1 MQVIIRIA
9 FLVAVSLCFC
19 YSLQAQR
26 QNNIW
31 YFGNG
36 AGLDFNSGKPI
47 TLKDG
52 KLFTEEGCA
61 SVSNQS
67 GQLLFYTNGV
77 KVWDADHTVMD
88 GGQSLAGGVSSTQS
102 TIIVPTPGDKT
113 KYYIFTADEKAGPK
127 GLSYSIVDM
136 TKRNGKGNVVKK
148 NQFLFGPIVE
158 KLTITPHFNGEDYWI
173 IVHQW
178 NTNAFASFQL
188 TPSGLITAPVISKV
202 GRVNKDYGTGNKGET
217 IGQLKVSP
225 NGKRIASVMCYIAD
239 NPIEIFEFDNAT
251 GEVSNQKEIPTIGFA
266 YGVEFSPNSDLLYVS
281 FLKGSVGVIQYDLN
295 APNIFDSAY
304 FLSETTN
311 TSVYGSL
318 QLGPDDKIYVSKT
331 GRHIDVINTPN
342 KIGNNC
348 NYQISAVSL
357 EERNCVYGLPAKVLS
372 NDFKADPIITN
383 DAESINNK
391 SNNKFNKRYLC
402 VENTEL
408 DAGHEGSVFLWS
420 TGETTQII
428 NVRAIGSYTVKIS
441 EPNNVESKSIN
452 FMVNKGEPNV
462 NIGRDTALFCIKKY
476 SLNANNIG
484 CEYKWSTGEE
494 TQKIEITQSGKYS
507 VTVTNGNCWDRDTIY
522 ASFDS
527 KPPNFKALPSF
538 SPENSGFN
546 SKFHYT
552 VNDVTEFYLEVK
564 SSKGKSIWKTTNI
577 DEQWNGRD
585 KKGEVLEKGSYN
597 WKVNYKGVCT
607 FGETIEE
614 EGTVRLY

>member
-9 FLVAVSLCFC
+9 FLVAVSLCIC

-47 TLKDG
+47 PLKEG

-67 GQLLFYTNGV
+67 GKLLFYTNGV
-77 KVWDADHTVMD
+77 KVWDADHAVMD
-88 GGQSLAGGVSSTQS
+88 EGQSLAGGVSSTQS

-188 TPSGLITAPVISKV
+188 TPSGLITAPILSKV

-225 NGKRIASVMCYIAD
+225 NGKRIASVMCYIAN

-251 GEVSNQKEIPTIGFA
+251 GEVTNQKEISTIGFA

-304 FLSETTN
+304 FLSEITN

-318 QLGPDDKIYVSKT
+318 QLGPDNKIYVSKT
-331 GRHIDVINTPN
+331 GRYLDVINTPN

-402 VENTEL
+402 AEKIEL

-428 NVRAIGSYTVKIS
+428 NVRTIGSYTVKIS
-441 EPNNVESKSIN
+441 EPDNVESKSIN

-484 CEYKWSTGEE
+484 CEYKWSTGED

-564 SSKGKSIWKTTNI
+564 SSKGKSIWKTTNV

>member
-9 FLVAVSLCFC
+9 FLVAVSLCIC

-47 TLKDG
+47 PLKEG

-67 GQLLFYTNGV
+67 GKLLFYTNGV
-77 KVWDADHTVMD
+77 KVWDADHAVMD
-88 GGQSLAGGVSSTQS
+88 EGQSLAGGVSSTQS

-188 TPSGLITAPVISKV
+188 TPSGLITAPILSKV

-225 NGKRIASVMCYIAD
+225 NGKRIASVMCYIAN

-251 GEVSNQKEIPTIGFA
+251 GEVTNQKEIPTIGFA

-304 FLSETTN
+304 FLSEITN

-318 QLGPDDKIYVSKT
+318 QLGPDNKIYVSKT
-331 GRHIDVINTPN
+331 GRYLDVINTPN
-342 KIGNNC
+342 KLRNNC

-372 NDFKADPIITN
+372 NDFKAEPIIPN
-383 DAESINNK
+383 DAESIDNK

-402 VENTEL
+402 AENIEL

-428 NVRAIGSYTVKIS
+428 NVRTIGSYTVKIS
-441 EPNNVESKSIN
+441 EPDNVESKSIN

-564 SSKGKSIWKTTNI
+564 SSKGKSIWKTTNV

-607 FGETIEE
+607 FGETKEE